1 MRRTAFTLIEMIFVI
16 IIAAL
21 LSLGSFKA
29 VQALFMRSA
38 KAKAVSDLTLRS
50 QIVLD
55 QLNALLYHRIA
66 NSVIGYTPGDTCEPI
81 ADLSVSRPI
90 LEWLGTMDDELL
102 QRRYDGFI
110 DMGESNRTTATL
122 AAPTIDATLSSTN
135 INLIFSGSLDDG
147 SDESYSACGG
157 AFGWH
162 GNNSYLSYDISIGT
176 DAITITD
183 AVQPQFIYEKYYLS
197 NTAYAVARG
206 GDVSD
211 LAHCAYDTSALSNIN
226 NTLFLFYNYR
236 PFKGETFCADGGVGD
251 VAVLAEDVSAF
262 RAESI
267 NDTIVLSIDMNR
279 SIRGSQSAVHI
290 TKQKAVF

>member
-1 MRRTAFTLIEMIFVI
+1 MKSAFTLIEMIFVI
-16 IIAAL
+16 IIAAV

-29 VQALFMRSA
+29 MHALFVRSA
-38 KAKAVSDLTLRS
+38 KAKALSDLTLRS
-50 QIVLD
+50 QLVLD
-55 QLNALLYHRIA
+55 QLNSILYHRIS

-81 ADLSVSRPI
+81 TDLTVSRPI
-90 LEWLGTMDDELL
+90 LEWLATMDDELL

-110 DMGESNRTTATL
+110 DMGDSNQSSATL
-122 AAPTIDATLSSTN
+122 AAPTIDATLNNTQ

-147 SDESYSACGG
+147 SDESFSACNG

-162 GNNSYLSYDISIGT
+162 GNSSHLSYDISINHNS
-176 DAITITD
+176 ITITD

-206 GDVSD
+206 ADVSD
-211 LAHCAYDTSALSNIN
+211 LTQCAYDTSTLKDVS

-251 VAVLAEDVSAF
+251 VVVLAEDVSAF
-262 RAESI
+262 RAESV
-267 NDTIVLSIDMNR
+267 NDAIILSIDMNR
-279 SIRGSQSAVHI
+279 SIRGSQHAVHI
-290 TKQKAVF
+290 TKQKAVL